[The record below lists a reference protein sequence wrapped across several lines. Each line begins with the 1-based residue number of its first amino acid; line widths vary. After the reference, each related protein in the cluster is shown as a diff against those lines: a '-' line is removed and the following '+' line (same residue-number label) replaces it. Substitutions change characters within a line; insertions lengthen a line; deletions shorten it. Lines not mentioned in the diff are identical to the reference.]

1 MYITLTKKRL
11 FIILCAVII
20 AFILIIQFLSV
31 KVSGTEISTNAQR
44 VQYIATLGVNLQNDE
59 YLQKQVIIPQEFG
72 DVYSNYNAL
81 QRTAGFDL
89 SAFRGK
95 KVTVYTYYTTDGK
108 AVNLMIYKN
117 KLIGGDIA
125 DLNVNGQMAAL
136 KGNED
141 VKRAF

>member
-11 FIILCAVII
+11 FIILCVIVLAFLLI
-20 AFILIIQFLSV
+20 AQFLSV

-44 VQYIATLGVNLQNDE
+44 VQYIATLGVDLKSDE
-59 YLQKQVIIPQEFG
+59 YEQKQVIIPQEFS
-72 DVYSNYNAL
+72 DVYKNYNIL
-81 QRTAGFDL
+81 QQTAGFDL
-89 SAFRGK
+89 SAFKGK
-95 KVTVYTYYTTDGK
+95 KVTVYTYHTTDDK
-108 AVNLMIYKN
+108 AVNLMVYKN

-125 DLNVNGQMAAL
+125 DLKVNGQMTSL

>member
-11 FIILCAVII
+11 FIILCAVVM
-20 AFILIIQFLSV
+20 AFLLITQFLSV
-31 KVSGTEISTNAQR
+31 KASGTEISTNEQR
-44 VQYIATLGVNLQNDE
+44 VQYIVTLGVDLQSDE
-59 YLQKQVIIPQEFG
+59 YEQKQVVIPQEFG
-72 DVYSNYNAL
+72 DVYINYNTL

-89 SAFRGK
+89 SAYQGK
-95 KVTVYTYYTTDGK
+95 KVTVYTYHTTDGK
-108 AVNLMIYKN
+108 AVNLMVYKN

-125 DLNVNGQMAAL
+125 DLNVNGQMTAL